1 MKKKSKDTAELHFN
15 TELCNEPLTKE
26 KTEEAIRSLR
36 RCITNLNVRLKA
48 TMESVIVEI
57 LPEGSEVECL
67 GDPVT
72 GEDGNEYIQ
81 VQNGY
86 CQTRY
91 LS

>member
-1 MKKKSKDTAELHFN
+1 MKKKATIDK
-15 TELCNEPLTKE
+15 KE
-26 KTEEAIRSLR
+26 EKLMRTTM
-36 RCITNLNVRLKA
+36 CNLNVRKDP
-48 TMESVIVEI
+48 TIESEIVEI